1 MGDRTHTTPDR
12 DQYRLERRAYGAPGQ
27 DDHDEKSW
35 VDGLP
40 HDFKG
45 WGPQTPDP
53 DAPPSEHADFT
64 PDESLTWDGEGD
76 AHNHHVWRFDGRR
89 RHHH

>member
-1 MGDRTHTTPDR
+1 MADKIQPSAPR
-12 DQYRLERRAYGAPGQ
+12 DEYRLERRAAGAHSF
-27 DDHDEKSW
+27 DDNAEVSW
-35 VDGLP
+35 LDGLP

-53 DAPPSEHADFT
+53 DAAEAEGASFKPEET
-64 PDESLTWDGEGD
+64 LTWAGEGD

>member
-1 MGDRTHTTPDR
+1 MASKHHPADHRSP
-12 DQYRLERRAYGAPGQ
+12 YRLEDLRYGPPALG
-27 DDHDEKSW
+27 DSEAKSW
-35 VDGLP
+35 TDGLP

-45 WGPQTPDP
+45 WGPQTPN
-53 DAPPSEHADFT
+53 
-64 PDESLTWDGEGD
+64 PDEPVSEVVSGQPQSLTWDGEGD

>member
-1 MGDRTHTTPDR
+1 MADKPHPTDFDRP
-12 DQYRLERRAYGAPGQ
+12 YRLEGHSYGAPSLG
-27 DDHDEKSW
+27 DSEAMSW
-35 VDGLP
+35 TDGLP

-53 DAPPSEHADFT
+53 DFPTQSVQTDS
-64 PDESLTWDGEGD
+64 SLTWDGGEQD
-76 AHNHHVWRFDGRR
+76 RNHHVWRFDGRR